1 MKKIILLLIVFSA
14 FVLESRISI
23 LGARPDLAAAIAYY
37 FGLKNGETKG
47 LLFGSFIGL
56 IGDSLSGGIL
66 GPNILGKG
74 SVGFLSALMSSAT
87 GGSFF
92 RWTPVLGAIGI
103 SLLTAVNG
111 IIVFLSKTMF
121 EHMPASIPS
130 AMAIIL
136 TAALINSLLG
146 IFMRPQNEQ

>member
-1 MKKIILLLIVFSA
+1 MKKIILPLIIFSA
-14 FVLESRISI
+14 FLLESRISI
-23 LGARPDLAAAIAYY
+23 FGAQPDLAAAIAYY

-56 IGDSLSGGIL
+56 LGDSLSGGIL

-74 SVGFLSALMSSAT
+74 IVGFLSAFMSSAS

-92 RWTPVLGAIGI
+92 RWTPALGVIGI
-103 SLLTAVNG
+103 SLLTAING
-111 IIVFLSKTMF
+111 IIVFLSKTLF
-121 EHMPASIPS
+121 EHMPTSTSS
-130 AMAIIL
+130 AMSIIF
-136 TAALINSLLG
+136 TTALINSLLG

>member
-1 MKKIILLLIVFSA
+1 MRKIILLLIIFSA
-14 FVLESRISI
+14 FLLESRISI
-23 LGARPDLAAAIAYY
+23 FGAHPDLAAAIAYY

-74 SVGFLSALMSSAT
+74 MVGFLSASMSSAS

-92 RWTPVLGAIGI
+92 RWTPVLGVIGI
-103 SLLTAVNG
+103 SLLTALNG
-111 IIVFLSKTMF
+111 IIVFLSKTLF
-121 EHMPASIPS
+121 EHMPTSIPS
-130 AMAIIL
+130 AMSIIF

>member
-1 MKKIILLLIVFSA
+1 MKKIILLLIILSA
-14 FVLESRISI
+14 FLLESRISI
-23 LGARPDLAAAIAYY
+23 FGTQPDLAAAIAYY

-47 LLFGSFIGL
+47 MLFGSFIGL

-74 SVGFLSALMSSAT
+74 MVGFFSAFMS
-87 GGSFF
+87 GSFF
-92 RWTPVLGAIGI
+92 RWTPVLGVIGI
-103 SLLTAVNG
+103 SLLTVING
-111 IIVFLSKTMF
+111 IIVFLSKTLF
-121 EHMPASIPS
+121 EHMPTSIPS
-130 AMAIIL
+130 AMSIIF

>member
-1 MKKIILLLIVFSA
+1 MKKIILLLIIFSA
-14 FVLESRISI
+14 FLLESRISI
-23 LGARPDLAAAIAYY
+23 FGAQPDLAAAIAYY

-74 SVGFLSALMSSAT
+74 MVGFLSAFMSSAS

-92 RWTPVLGAIGI
+92 RWTPVLGVIGI

-111 IIVFLSKTMF
+111 IIVFLSKTIF
-121 EHMPASIPS
+121 EHMPTSIPS
-130 AMAIIL
+130 AMSIIF